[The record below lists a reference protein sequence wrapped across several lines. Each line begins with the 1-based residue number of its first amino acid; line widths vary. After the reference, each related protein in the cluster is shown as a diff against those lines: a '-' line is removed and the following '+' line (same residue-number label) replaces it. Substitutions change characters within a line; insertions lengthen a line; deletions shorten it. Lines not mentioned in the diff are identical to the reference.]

1 MSDAASRLKI
11 EQELAKAQELGRWQ
25 SDDEREAEAQAERE
39 SLAQQKLQTSLRL
52 RLGVVTIVCLLIPP
66 LWPVA
71 LALTLYLLFPRSTS
85 RLFVAA
91 GLGAT
96 VLVLA
101 MLGLSALLVFWLV
114 MLFF

>member
-39 SLAQQKLQTSLRL
+39 SLAQQKLQASLRL

-71 LALTLYLLFPRSTS
+71 LALTLYLLFP
-85 RLFVAA
+85 
-91 GLGAT
+91 
-96 VLVLA
+96 
-101 MLGLSALLVFWLV
+101 
-114 MLFF
+114 